1 MQSSELFV
9 GKVVLITGSTSGIGA
24 GAAIEFARHGA
35 QVVITGRNIA
45 NMSKISSQCIKI
57 SDQGLKP
64 LEIQADI
71 SKLCD
76 CKVVVSKTIAKF
88 GRLDI
93 LVNNVGRSI
102 RCPISSP
109 DILDTYQQVMD
120 LNLSLRP
127 QGETFLYRM
136 SKNALDMFTKCLS
149 MEVAPL
155 GIRVNAIK

>member
-45 NMSKISSQCIKI
+45 NMSKISSQCTKI
-57 SDQGLKP
+57 SDHGLNP
-64 LEIQADI
+64 FEIEADI

-76 CKVVVSKTIAKF
+76 CKEVVSKTIAKF

-102 RCPISSP
+102 RCPITNP
-109 DILDTYQQVMD
+109 DILDTYQEVMD
-120 LNLSLRP
+120 LNLRSALYVTHLAIEYLAKTQGCIINISSTGSLRP
-127 QGETFLYRM
+127 VRYNNF
-136 SKNALDMFTKCLS
+136 
-149 MEVAPL
+149 
-155 GIRVNAIK
+155 